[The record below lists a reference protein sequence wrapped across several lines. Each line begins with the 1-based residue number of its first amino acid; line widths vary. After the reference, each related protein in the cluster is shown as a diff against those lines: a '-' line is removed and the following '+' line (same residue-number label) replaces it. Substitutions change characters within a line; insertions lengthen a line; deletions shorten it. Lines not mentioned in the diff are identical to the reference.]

1 MFVFVF
7 IFTTLESAS
16 KDLAVI
22 YIRECSAHVF
32 FILFT
37 HFFSVCCGRT
47 SKPMLVKIGESGM
60 ILEEML
66 SVLHYILKER
76 SLAIYFY
83 L

>member
-1 MFVFVF
+1 
-7 IFTTLESAS
+7 
-16 KDLAVI
+16 
-22 YIRECSAHVF
+22 
-32 FILFT
+32 
-37 HFFSVCCGRT
+37 
-47 SKPMLVKIGESGM
+47 MLVKIGESGM